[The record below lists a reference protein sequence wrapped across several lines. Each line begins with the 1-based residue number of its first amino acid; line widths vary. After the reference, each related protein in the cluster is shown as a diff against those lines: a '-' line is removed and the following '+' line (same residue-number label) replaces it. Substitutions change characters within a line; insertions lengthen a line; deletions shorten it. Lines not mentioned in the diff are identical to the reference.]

1 MTIFLAMSAAVLAA
15 GSHGSAKEGT
25 TPSILVNPDTVITAA
40 TVDLDRLEDAAEA
53 AIAMGGGH
61 FGIAVRDFSTGRGFV
76 KTEGGTFDIGSP
88 ELILAAMAIDLD
100 AAGTVPLD
108 TLSSR
113 HETLADQ
120 VIMAREGD
128 LEATMRIGERMD
140 DAGIA
145 EWLSRK
151 GLSST
156 TYSGTQLLW
165 PGAPAIDPNI
175 STPAD
180 CMELLAIV
188 EGRLD
193 DPDVRRLAR
202 NPFTR
207 TPLEDLQTGSAP
219 IYGFS
224 SRGEGGRCRA
234 AVVALSAGRTIGIV
248 VLADQLSNPDLADM
262 AFRMVWEA
270 LR

>member
-1 MTIFLAMSAAVLAA
+1 MTIFLAMSAAVIAA
-15 GSHGSAKEGT
+15 ASPGSTKQGS

-40 TVDLDRLEDAAEA
+40 SVNLDRLEDAAED
-53 AIAMGGGH
+53 AIAMSGGH
-61 FGIAVRDFSTGRGFV
+61 FGIAVRDFSTGAGFV

-100 AAGTVPLD
+100 RTGRVPLD

-120 VIMAREGD
+120 LIMAREGD

-140 DAGIA
+140 DVGVA
-145 EWLSRK
+145 EWLARK

-165 PGAPAIDPNI
+165 PGAPAVDPNI

-180 CMELLAIV
+180 CMELLAV
-188 EGRLD
+188 LESRLD

-207 TPLEDLQTGSAP
+207 TPLEDLQTGSSP

-234 AVVALSAGRTIGIV
+234 AVVALTAGRMLGIV

>member
-1 MTIFLAMSAAVLAA
+1 MTIILTLSAALLAA
-15 GSHGSAKEGT
+15 GSPGSGKQGS
-25 TPSILVNPDTVITAA
+25 TPSILVNPDTVITA
-40 TVDLDRLEDAAEA
+40 TSIDLDRLEDAAEA
-53 AIAMGGGH
+53 AIGMSGGH
-61 FGIAVRDFSTGRGFV
+61 FGIAVRDFSSGRGFV
-76 KTEGGTFDIGSP
+76 KTEGGTFDMGSP

-128 LEATMRIGERMD
+128 LEATMRIGERMGD
-140 DAGIA
+140 VGIA
-145 EWLSRK
+145 EWLARK

-156 TYSGTQLLW
+156 IYSGTQLLW
-165 PGAPAIDPNI
+165 PGAPAVEPNI
-175 STPAD
+175 TTPAD
-180 CMELLAIV
+180 CMELLEIL

-224 SRGEGGRCRA
+224 SRGEGGRCRV
-234 AVVALSAGRTIGIV
+234 AVVSLGAGRTVGIV